1 MANDLPARR
10 ICTALNKAG
19 EPCRSRPLRD
29 ADPPLCFSHSDSSST
44 KQFFGNG
51 HEGRGG
57 RPPKPTLGDLIRA
70 EILENPTL
78 ALKAIKDAR
87 DSAVIVLAS
96 VKDGV
101 VVTEEPDHAV
111 RLRAASEFISLG
123 FAKAK
128 SDAELV
134 VEQGVD
140 GGVVVRLAFD
150 PKPEE
155 ASE

>member
-1 MANDLPARR
+1 MSDLPARR
-10 ICTALNKAG
+10 TCTALNKAG
-19 EPCRSRPLRD
+19 EPCRSRPLVD
-29 ADPPLCFSHSDSSST
+29 SNPALCFSHTDSSQT
-44 KQFFGNG
+44 KQFFGAG
-51 HEGRGG
+51 HPATPGSG
-57 RPPKPTLGDLIRA
+57 RPRKPTLGDIVREQILNDPAGALRP
-70 EILENPTL
+70 ILE
-78 ALKAIKDAR
+78 AR

-155 ASE
+155 A

>member
-1 MANDLPARR
+1 MPNEEVGKPRCDQTNRR
-10 ICTALNKAG
+10 G
-19 EPCRSRPLRD
+19 EPCKAWPIRGSTSCSVHNPNAPQSRQFAPGPD
-29 ADPPLCFSHSDSSST
+29 HTKSPGPP
-44 KQFFGNG
+44 
-51 HEGRGG
+51 R
-57 RPPKPTLGDLIRA
+57 KPTLGDIVRA
-70 EILENPTL
+70 QILENPDA
-78 ALKAIKDAR
+78 ALRPILDAR

-101 VVTEEPDHAV
+101 VVTDEPDHAV
-111 RLRAASEFISLG
+111 RLRAASEFIALG

-128 SDAELV
+128 SDAELT

-155 ASE
+155 AE

>member
-1 MANDLPARR
+1 MPSEEVGKPRCSATSKKTGN
-10 ICTALNKAG
+10 
-19 EPCRSRPLRD
+19 PCRCWPVPDSDKCAVHEPNHSVSKR
-29 ADPPLCFSHSDSSST
+29 FSQGPDHTISP
-44 KQFFGNG
+44 
-51 HEGRGG
+51 GRKP
-57 RPPKPTLGDLIRA
+57 RPTLGDLIRA

-155 ASE
+155 A